1 MDSPVELIPQLAGH
15 LIASGGKRLRP
26 MLTLAATRL
35 CGYEGNRHI
44 QLAAC
49 VEFIHSATLLHDD
62 VVDESDL
69 RRGVDTANAVWGN
82 KPSVLVGDFL
92 FSRSFEL
99 MTADGS
105 LDILRILSKASSVI
119 AEGEVLQLM
128 TANDTE
134 TTEDSYMDVI
144 AAKTAALFAAACEI
158 GAVIADRPQAEADA
172 LESYGKNLG
181 IVFQLIDDVLD
192 YSAEQGTLGKSVGD
206 DFREGK
212 ITLPIVLAF
221 RRGDTTERQFW
232 RRTMEDLEQT
242 DTDLEHAMT
251 LLEKHNALADTVDRA
266 RHYGKIARDAL
277 AIFPK
282 SPLKQALADI
292 VDFCI
297 ERAY

>member
-1 MDSPVELIPQLAGH
+1 MP
-15 LIASGGKRLRP
+15 
-26 MLTLAATRL
+26 AA
-35 CGYEGNRHI
+35 
-44 QLAAC
+44 
-49 VEFIHSATLLHDD
+49 
-62 VVDESDL
+62 
-69 RRGVDTANAVWGN
+69 
-82 KPSVLVGDFL
+82 P
-92 FSRSFEL
+92 
-99 MTADGS
+99 
-105 LDILRILSKASSVI
+105 
-119 AEGEVLQLM
+119 
-128 TANDTE
+128 
-134 TTEDSYMDVI
+134 
-144 AAKTAALFAAACEI
+144 AALFAAACEI